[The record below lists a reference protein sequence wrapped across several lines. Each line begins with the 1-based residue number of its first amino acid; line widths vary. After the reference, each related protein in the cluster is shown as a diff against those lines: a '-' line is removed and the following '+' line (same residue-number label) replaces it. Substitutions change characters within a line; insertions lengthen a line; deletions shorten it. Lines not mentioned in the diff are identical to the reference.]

1 MMFVLGLTGSI
12 GMGKSE
18 TAKMFRRLGVPVY
31 DADAEVHKLLAR
43 GGEAVAAVEA
53 AFPGVVKDGA
63 VDRQALGARVFGKPD
78 ELRRLEAILHPRVGA
93 RQRRFLARH
102 AARGTRL
109 VVLDIPLLFEGNG
122 EARCDAT
129 VCVSAPPGLQK
140 WRVMRR
146 PGMTEQK
153 FHDIVARQVPDK
165 VKRQRAD
172 YVVLTGLGRAE
183 SFRHVAR
190 ITAECRAREGHVW
203 PPRRRPRPRPFGHPS
218 RRPVHARN
226 RPRHRNHRT

>member
-1 MMFVLGLTGSI
+1 MYVLGLTGSI

-18 TAKMFRRLGVPVY
+18 TSKMFRRLGVPVY
-31 DADAEVHKLLAR
+31 DADAEVHKLMAK

-53 AFPGVVKDGA
+53 AFPGVVVDGA
-63 VDRQALGARVFGKPD
+63 VDRQKLGPMVFGKPM
-78 ELRRLEAILHPRVGA
+78 ELRKLEMILHPRVG
-93 RQRRFLARH
+93 RKQRLFLARN

-129 VCVSAPPGLQK
+129 ACVSAPASLQK

-153 FHDIVARQVPDK
+153 FNDIVARQVPDRI
-165 VKRQRAD
+165 KRERCD
-172 YVVLTGLGRAE
+172 FLVPTGLGLAE
-183 SFRHVAR
+183 SLRHVRR
-190 ITAECRAREGHVW
+190 ITAECRKREGHVW
-203 PPRRRPRPRPFGHPS
+203 PPKRRPRPRPFGHPS
-218 RRPVHARN
+218 RRPIHARN
-226 RPRHRNHRT
+226 RLRH